1 MLTANLT
8 PVVKTTNLNLQ
19 FSVSPR
25 PTAPLVSLKTYC
37 TMDLLVLDTAIP
49 YKRMSTLKKHITDF
63 GTFPHFI
70 LTCIKICFSL
80 LLQYVCRFDVS
91 QMSILKFEIN
101 SKV

>member
-1 MLTANLT
+1 MNYIIT
-8 PVVKTTNLNLQ
+8 
-19 FSVSPR
+19 S
-25 PTAPLVSLKTYC
+25 
-37 TMDLLVLDTAIP
+37 MDLVILGTAIP
-49 YKRMSTLKKHITDF
+49 YKHMSTLKKHITDF

-80 LLQYVCRFDVS
+80 LLQYLCRFDVS

>member
-1 MLTANLT
+1 MVIAEILRIN
-8 PVVKTTNLNLQ
+8 TTECFGQLRAEQHRRSYSNIII
-19 FSVSPR
+19 
-25 PTAPLVSLKTYC
+25 C
-37 TMDLLVLDTAIP
+37 MDLLVLDTAIP
-49 YKRMSTLKKHITDF
+49 YKRRSTLKKHITDF

>member
-1 MLTANLT
+1 
-8 PVVKTTNLNLQ
+8 VKVL
-19 FSVSPR
+19 PW
-25 PTAPLVSLKTYC
+25 PTKSELRCAYYGRNKARIFNGAI
-37 TMDLLVLDTAIP
+37 MDLLVLDTAIP

-101 SKV
+101 LRV

>member
-1 MLTANLT
+1 VVTKWLLEVLDVPPATFYTT
-8 PVVKTTNLNLQ
+8 PLSQPLLDQ
-19 FSVSPR
+19 SDQSVR
-25 PTAPLVSLKTYC
+25 F
-37 TMDLLVLDTAIP
+37 MDLLVLDTAIP
-49 YKRMSTLKKHITDF
+49 YKRRSTLKKHITDF

>member
-1 MLTANLT
+1 MRYWRHFRDSLGET
-8 PVVKTTNLNLQ
+8 
-19 FSVSPR
+19 SVMI
-25 PTAPLVSLKTYC
+25 TYVMI
-37 TMDLLVLDTAIP
+37 MDLLVLDTAIP

>member
-1 MLTANLT
+1 
-8 PVVKTTNLNLQ
+8 
-19 FSVSPR
+19 
-25 PTAPLVSLKTYC
+25 
-37 TMDLLVLDTAIP
+37 MDLLVLDTAIP

-101 SKV
+101 SKVGTCGLNCHKTSCIRKIE

>member
-1 MLTANLT
+1 M
-8 PVVKTTNLNLQ
+8 PYTNVAI
-19 FSVSPR
+19 FREKRGKS
-25 PTAPLVSLKTYC
+25 
-37 TMDLLVLDTAIP
+37 MDLLVLDTAIP
-49 YKRMSTLKKHITDF
+49 YKRRSTLKKHITDF

-101 SKV
+101 SKSEPVV

>member
-1 MLTANLT
+1 MKIELCCKLH
-8 PVVKTTNLNLQ
+8 PFSIYTTKSSD
-19 FSVSPR
+19 FSNFCGVI
-25 PTAPLVSLKTYC
+25 
-37 TMDLLVLDTAIP
+37 MDLLVLDTAIP